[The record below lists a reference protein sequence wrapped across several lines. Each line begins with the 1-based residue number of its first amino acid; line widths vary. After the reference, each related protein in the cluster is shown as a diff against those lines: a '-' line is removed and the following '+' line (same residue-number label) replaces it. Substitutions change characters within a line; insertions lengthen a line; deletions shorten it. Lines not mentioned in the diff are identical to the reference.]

1 VADTAVTTSDPRQRL
16 SVVEKVGYGLGD
28 TAANFIFQTMVMFQ
42 LAFYTDTFGITAAAA
57 GTLLVVVRVWDAI
70 FDPMMGVIADR
81 TNTRWGK
88 FRPWVL
94 WTAVPFGIMGF
105 LTFMTPDLSAG
116 GKLVYAYATYIVL
129 MMVYS
134 ANNLPYSALS
144 GVMTGDLGERTS
156 LSSYRFVCAMLAQ
169 LVIQGLALPMVHH
182 FGQGNNAK
190 GYQVTIGIFS
200 ALAVVLFLITFATT
214 RERIQPPPG
223 QKAPVRQHFA
233 DLLTNGPWLAMFILT
248 LVLFITL
255 SMRGSV
261 VPYYFTYYVDKQSLS
276 RLFGAAGTAGAGA
289 FDAGRIVSLGFS
301 VFNVLGTVATIIA
314 IFFSKGLALRFGKR
328 NVFIAGLAG
337 TVLFTAAFFFL
348 PPEAVTLMFACEIL
362 RQFAYGFTIPL
373 LWAMM
378 ADVADFSEWKTGR
391 RATAIVFSAI
401 VFALK
406 AGLGFG
412 GAITGFVLSLYGY
425 VPNVAQGATALDGIR
440 FTMSVFPA
448 TTFAICAVCM
458 LFYSIDKRCE
468 IQMTNELAERR
479 KSYAPQGA

>member
-1 VADTAVTTSDPRQRL
+1 MTTSGQRL

-57 GTLLVVVRVWDAI
+57 ATLLVVVRVWDAV
-70 FDPMMGVIADR
+70 FDPVMGVIADR

-94 WTAVPFGIMGF
+94 WTAVPFGIMAF
-105 LTFMTPDLSAG
+105 LTFITPDLSPA
-116 GKLVYAYATYIVL
+116 GKLVYAYVTYIAL

-144 GVMTGDLGERTS
+144 GVMTGDMAERTS
-156 LSSYRFVCAMLAQ
+156 LSSYRFVFAMIAQ
-169 LVIQGLALPMVHH
+169 LVIHGLALPMVLY
-182 FGQGNNAK
+182 FGQGDNAK
-190 GYQVTIGIFS
+190 GYQVTMGIF
-200 ALAVVLFLITFATT
+200 AMLAVVFFFITFTT
-214 RERIQPPPG
+214 TKERIQPPPG

-233 DLLTNGPWLAMFILT
+233 DLLKNGPWLAMFVLT

-261 VPYYFTYYVDKQSLS
+261 VLYYFTYYVGRQG
-276 RLFGAAGTAGAGA
+276 LF
-289 FDAGRIVSLGFS
+289 SW
-301 VFNVLGTVATIIA
+301 FNVLGTTATIVG
-314 IFFSKGLALRFGKR
+314 IFFSKPLAMRYGKR
-328 NVFIAGLAG
+328 DVFVGGLAG
-337 TVLFTAAFFFL
+337 TALFTAVFLFL
-348 PPEAVTLMFACEIL
+348 PPGAVTLMFASEIL
-362 RQFAYGFTIPL
+362 RQFVYGFTIPL

-391 RATAIVFSAI
+391 RATGIVFSAI

-412 GAITGFVLSLYGY
+412 GAITGYVLSLYGY
-425 VPNVAQGATALDGIR
+425 VPNVAQSASALDGIR
-440 FTMSVFPA
+440 YTMSVFPA
-448 TTFAICAVCM
+448 VTFAICAGC
-458 LFYSIDKRCE
+458 LFFYEIDKRCE
-468 IQMTNELAERR
+468 DRMADELAERR
-479 KSYAPQGA
+479 RHYVV

>member
-1 VADTAVTTSDPRQRL
+1 MADATVTTSDSRQRL

-81 TNTRWGK
+81 TETRWGK
-88 FRPWVL
+88 YRPWVL
-94 WTAVPFGIMGF
+94 WTALPFGIMGF
-105 LTFMTPDLSAG
+105 LTFMTPEMGAG
-116 GKLVYAYATYIVL
+116 GKLVYAYLTYIVL

-200 ALAVVLFLITFATT
+200 ALAVALFLITFATT

-223 QKAPVRQHFA
+223 QKATVGQHFA
-233 DLLTNGPWLAMFILT
+233 DLLRNGPWLAMFILT

-261 VPYYFTYYVDKQSLS
+261 VPYYFNYYVDKESLA
-276 RLFGAAGTAGAGA
+276 RLLGTLGMDATA
-289 FDAGRIVSLGFS
+289 DAGKIVSLGFS
-301 VFNVLGTVATIIA
+301 VFNVLGTLATIVA
-314 IFFSKGLALRFGKR
+314 IFFSKPLAIRFGKR
-328 NVFIAGLAG
+328 NVFVAGLGA
-337 TVLFTAAFFFL
+337 TVLLTAAFVCL
-348 PPEAVTLMFACEIL
+348 PPGAATLMFACEIL

-412 GAITGFVLSLYGY
+412 GAITGYVLSLYGY
-425 VPNVAQGATALDGIR
+425 VPNVAQGASALDGIR
-440 FTMSVFPA
+440 FTMSIFPA
-448 TTFAICAVCM
+448 ITFAICAVCL
-458 LFYSIDKRCE
+458 LFYGIDKRTE
-468 IQMTNELAERR
+468 IQMTSELAERR
-479 KSYAPQGA
+479 RQYA

>member
-1 VADTAVTTSDPRQRL
+1 VADTERTGDSQQRL

-57 GTLLVVVRVWDAI
+57 GTLLVVVRFWDAI
-70 FDPMMGVIADR
+70 FDPIMGIVADR

-105 LTFMTPDLSAG
+105 LAFVTPDLGPG
-116 GKLVYAYATYIVL
+116 GKLVYAYVTYIAL

-156 LSSYRFVCAMLAQ
+156 LSSFRFVCAMGAQ

-182 FGQGNNAK
+182 FGQGDNAK
-190 GYQVTIGIFS
+190 GYQWTIGIFS
-200 ALAVVLFLITFATT
+200 ALAVVLFLITFSTT
-214 RERIQPPPG
+214 RERIQPPPQ
-223 QKAPVRQHFA
+223 QKASVGQHFA
-233 DLLTNGPWLAMFILT
+233 DLTRNGPWLAMFILT

-261 VPYYFTYYVDKQSLS
+261 VPYYFNYYVDKASLA
-276 RLFGAAGTAGAGA
+276 RLLGSFGVGTADEGQV
-289 FDAGRIVSLGFS
+289 VSVGFS
-301 VFNVLGTVATIIA
+301 VFNVLGTLATIVA
-314 IFFSKGLALRFGKR
+314 IFFSKALAVRFGKR
-328 NVFIAGLAG
+328 NVFMVGLAA
-337 TVLFTAAFFFL
+337 TALLTAAFAVL
-348 PPEAVTLMFACEIL
+348 PATAVTAMFVSEIL

-391 RATAIVFSAI
+391 RATAIVFAAI

-412 GAITGFVLSLYGY
+412 GAITGYVLSLYGY
-425 VPNVAQGATALDGIR
+425 VPKVAQAAAALDGIR
-440 FTMSVFPA
+440 LTMSVFPA
-448 TTFAICAVCM
+448 VTFAICAVC
-458 LFYSIDKRCE
+458 LFFYGIDKRTE
-468 IQMTNELAERR
+468 IEMTDELADRR
-479 KSYAPQGA
+479 RQYASQEA

>member
-1 VADTAVTTSDPRQRL
+1 MADTVTTTGDAKQRL

-57 GTLLVVVRVWDAI
+57 GTLLVVVRFWDAI
-70 FDPMMGVIADR
+70 FDPLMGVVADR

-105 LTFMTPDLSAG
+105 LTFMTPELSAG
-116 GKLVYAYATYIVL
+116 GKLVYAYVTYIIL

-156 LSSYRFVCAMLAQ
+156 LSSYRFVCAMIAQ

-182 FGQGNNAK
+182 FGQGDNAR
-190 GYQVTIGIFS
+190 GYQWTIGIFS
-200 ALAVVLFLITFATT
+200 ALAVVLFLITFSTT
-214 RERIQPPPG
+214 RERIQPPPH
-223 QKAPVRQHFA
+223 QKASVGQHFA
-233 DLLTNGPWLAMFILT
+233 DLTKNGPWLAMFILT

-261 VPYYFTYYVDKQSLS
+261 VPYYFNYYVDKASLAGLLGS
-276 RLFGAAGTAGAGA
+276 FGVGTADEGQV
-289 FDAGRIVSLGFS
+289 VSVGFS
-301 VFNVLGTVATIIA
+301 VFNVLGTLATIIA
-314 IFFSKGLALRFGKR
+314 IFFSKTLAVRFGKR
-328 NVFIAGLAG
+328 NVFMVGLA
-337 TVLFTAAFFFL
+337 VTALLTAIFALLPATAVAAMFL
-348 PPEAVTLMFACEIL
+348 TEIL

-391 RATAIVFSAI
+391 RATAIVFAAI

-412 GAITGFVLSLYGY
+412 GAITGYVLTLYGY

-440 FTMSVFPA
+440 LTMSLFPA
-448 TTFAICAVCM
+448 VTFAICTACM
-458 LFYSIDKRCE
+458 FFYAIDKRTE
-468 IQMTNELAERR
+468 IAMSDELAERR
-479 KSYAPQGA
+479 RQYASERA

>member
-1 VADTAVTTSDPRQRL
+1 VDAHGQATGRDAQMASNGHRL
-16 SVVEKVGYGLGD
+16 SVGEKVGYGLGD

-42 LAFYTDTFGITAAAA
+42 LAFYTDTFGITAVAA
-57 GTLLVVVRVWDAI
+57 GTLLMVVRVWDAV

-88 FRPWVL
+88 FRPWVM

-105 LTFMTPDLSAG
+105 LTFMTPNLGAT
-116 GKLVYAYATYIVL
+116 GKLVYAYVTYIVL

-144 GVMTGDLGERTS
+144 GVMTGDMAERTS
-156 LSSYRFVCAMLAQ
+156 LSSYRFVFAMLAQ
-169 LVIQGLALPMVHH
+169 LVIQGLALPMVLY

-190 GYQVTIGIFS
+190 GYQATMAIFS
-200 ALAVVLFLITFATT
+200 ALAVVFFFITFASTK
-214 RERIQPPPG
+214 ERIQPPPG
-223 QKAPVRQHFA
+223 QKASVRQHFA
-233 DLLTNGPWLAMFILT
+233 DLLKNRPWLVMFVLT

-261 VPYYFTYYVDKQSLS
+261 VLYYFTYYVGRQN
-276 RLFGAAGTAGAGA
+276 LFSA
-289 FDAGRIVSLGFS
+289 
-301 VFNVLGTVATIIA
+301 FNVLGTTSTIVG

-328 NVFIAGLAG
+328 NVFIGGLAG
-337 TVLFTAAFFFL
+337 TALFTLVFFFL
-348 PPEAVTLMFACEIL
+348 PPGAIPLMFASEML
-362 RQFAYGFTIPL
+362 RQFVYGFTIPL

-391 RATAIVFSAI
+391 RATGIVFSAI

-412 GAITGFVLSLYGY
+412 GAITGFVLARWGY
-425 VPNVAQGATALDGIR
+425 VPNVAQVATALDGIR
-440 FTMSVFPA
+440 YTMSIFPA
-448 TTFAICAVCM
+448 VTFAICAVC
-458 LFYSIDKRCE
+458 LGFYGIDKQCE
-468 IQMTNELAERR
+468 IQMADELAERR
-479 KSYAPQGA
+479 KGYASPGA

>member
-1 VADTAVTTSDPRQRL
+1 MTAGGARQRL

-70 FDPMMGVIADR
+70 FDPIMGVVADR

-105 LTFMTPDLSAG
+105 LTFMTPELSLT
-116 GKLVYAYATYIVL
+116 GKLIYAYGTYIVL

-169 LVIQGLALPMVHH
+169 LVIQGLALPMVRH
-182 FGQGNNAK
+182 FGQGDSAK
-190 GYQVTIGIFS
+190 GYQTTMGIFS
-200 ALAVVLFLITFATT
+200 TLAVVFFVITFATT
-214 RERIQPPPG
+214 KERIQPAPG
-223 QKAPVRQHFA
+223 QKASVKQHFA
-233 DLLTNGPWLAMFILT
+233 DLLKNRPWLAMFVLT

-261 VPYYFTYYVDKQSLS
+261 VLYYFTYYVNKQSLLHVLTS
-276 RLFGAAGTAGAGA
+276 LGVLATGAGDESKAVSIA
-289 FDAGRIVSLGFS
+289 FSA
-301 VFNVLGTVATIIA
+301 FNVLATVATIVG
-314 IFFSKGLALRFGKR
+314 IFFSKGLAARYGKR
-328 NVFIAGLAG
+328 NVFSVGLTG
-337 TVLFTAAFFFL
+337 TALFTAVFFFL
-348 PPEAVTLMFACEIL
+348 PPGAVTLMFASEIL
-362 RQFAYGFTIPL
+362 RQFVYGFTIPL

-391 RATAIVFSAI
+391 RATGIVFSAI

-425 VPNVAQGATALDGIR
+425 VPHVAQSASALDGIR
-440 FTMSVFPA
+440 YTMSVFPA
-448 TTFAICAVCM
+448 VTFAICAACL
-458 LFYSIDKRCE
+458 LFYGIDKRCE
-468 IQMTNELAERR
+468 IQMTDELSERR
-479 KSYAPQGA
+479 KQYATQGA